1 MQATETIPSFAR
13 ANPPPSIF
21 EFEQQGGTLIVT
33 PTCALAEFVFQQ
45 IEQGGEE
52 ILRLLEQTATK
63 HLVFDFQKSNYFGS
77 TALGYFVKLWK
88 RLRRRDGR
96 MSFCNVSAHGRE
108 ILRITNLDRLW
119 PIYPSKAEALQT
131 VHACLA

>member
-45 IEQGGEE
+45 IEQGGNQRQ
-52 ILRLLEQTATK
+52 LVDWDTVDLALVPHTQT
-63 HLVFDFQKSNYFGS
+63 
-77 TALGYFVKLWK
+77 
-88 RLRRRDGR
+88 
-96 MSFCNVSAHGRE
+96 
-108 ILRITNLDRLW
+108 
-119 PIYPSKAEALQT
+119 
-131 VHACLA
+131 